1 MTDGERRHTEPSA
14 RRDDDYT
21 DTVRTELR
29 AVGRRVDELARR
41 LARLEDHLRLN
52 GRL

>member
-1 MTDGERRHTEPSA
+1 MTDDGERPPTELPA
-14 RRDDDYT
+14 RPDDYT